1 MKMIGVDV
9 GGTFTDAVSY
19 DDATG
24 ELRWAKAPSTPRA
37 PAEGVLA
44 AILRNDADLTQTA
57 RFVHG
62 VTIGTNAILQRLGA
76 EVWVITTTGFR
87 DTLEIARTN
96 RTVLYDIK
104 TLKPVPITTRARVI
118 EIDERMLADGSVQR
132 ALDLDQVRAAA
143 ARLRNERPAALAVCF
158 LHSYANPAHEEQA
171 VAVLREALPEWFI
184 CHSADVLPE
193 MREYERFNTAA
204 LNAYIG
210 PLMARYL
217 RSLAATLREA
227 GYRGAGVQIMTSSGG
242 IVADT
247 RAARY
252 PVHTVLSGPAGGV
265 AAAIY
270 LGGEIGASNL
280 ITYDMGGTS
289 TDVCLIEN
297 LNVPMTSEQFLAG
310 LPVRTPQIEINSVG
324 AGGGSIAWIDTG
336 RILKVGPRSAG
347 AAPGP
352 ACYGQ
357 GGVEPTVTD
366 ANLVIGRLA
375 PSVKLGG
382 VVTLDEA
389 LARRAIER
397 IVAVFPDLDLPRA
410 AEGIIRIAVA
420 RMVSAIKEISIA
432 RGFDPRDFALMAFGG
447 AGPMHAAFIAD
458 ELEIGHVI
466 VPLRPGNFCAFGT
479 LISDVRHDHLRTYR
493 TALAATDV
501 GELQR
506 RFAELEQLARAEIAA
521 EALAKAGIAGEKIG
535 GKGALREATRATG
548 TAASAT
554 AATTDHLRMLRYAGM
569 RYVGQSWDL
578 SVPVPDPL
586 VALDALAEAFH
597 AVHER
602 RFGYRSG
609 DPVEIVSVR
618 VAAIERVAKPR
629 LQPWQGGPSLAQAQR
644 GARSVVFDGRDVSV
658 PIFERDALPP
668 GARITG
674 PAIVEEMGAV
684 TIVPPQW
691 HLELGRLGELNLKRE
706 RT

>member
-9 GGTFTDAVSY
+9 GGTFTDVVGY
-19 DDATG
+19 DDSTG
-24 ELRWAKAPSTPRA
+24 ELRWAKAPSTPHA
-37 PAEGVLA
+37 PEEGVLA
-44 AILRNDADLTQTA
+44 GVLRNESDLATTA

-62 VTIGTNAILQRLGA
+62 VTIGTNAILQRQGSRVL
-76 EVWVITTTGFR
+76 VITTAGFR

-104 TLKPVPITTRARVI
+104 TLKPAPIVSREDVF
-118 EIDERMLADGSVQR
+118 EVDERMLADGSVLR
-132 ALDLDQVRAAA
+132 PLDPSQVRAIA
-143 ARLRNERPAALAVCF
+143 ARLRTHLGTGAAPGALIVCF

-171 VAVLREALPEWFI
+171 VAILREALPDWFI
-184 CHSADVLPE
+184 SHSADVLPE

-217 RSLAATLREA
+217 RSLAAKLRDA

-265 AAAIY
+265 AAAIH
-270 LGGEIGASNL
+270 LGREIGARNL

-289 TDVCLIEN
+289 TDVCLIEA
-297 LNVPMTSEQFLAG
+297 LNVPMTSEQFIAG

-336 RILKVGPRSAG
+336 KILKVGPRSAG

-352 ACYGQ
+352 ACYGK
-357 GGVEPTVTD
+357 GGLEPTVTD

-375 PSVKLGG
+375 SSVKLGG
-382 VVTLDEA
+382 VVELDEG
-389 LARRAIER
+389 LARTAVER
-397 IVAVFPDLDLPRA
+397 IARAFDGLNVARA

-447 AGPMHAAFIAD
+447 AGPMHATLIAD
-458 ELEIGHVI
+458 ELEISHVI
-466 VPLRPGNFCAFGT
+466 VPLRPGNFCAFGS
-479 LISDVRHDHLRTYR
+479 LISDVRHDHLRTFR
-493 TALAATDV
+493 AALADTDVAALGQRFAEIEQVARQEMSAESGRSARAASAGAATD
-501 GELQR
+501 GITLL
-506 RFAELEQLARAEIAA
+506 RF
-521 EALAKAGIAGEKIG
+521 
-535 GKGALREATRATG
+535 
-548 TAASAT
+548 
-554 AATTDHLRMLRYAGM
+554 AGM

-578 SVPVPDPL
+578 SVPVPDSMASL
-586 VALDALAEAFH
+586 GALADAFH

-602 RFGYRSG
+602 RFGYRSN
-609 DPVEIVSVR
+609 DPIEIVSLR
-618 VAAIERVAKPR
+618 VAAIERVAKPTLR
-629 LQPWQGGPSLAQAQR
+629 AWQGSASLEQARR
-644 GARSVVFDGRDVSV
+644 GARELVFEGQAVMA
-658 PIFERDALPP
+658 PIFERDALPIA
-668 GARITG
+668 ARLDG

-691 HLELGRLGELNLKRE
+691 RLELGKLGELHIRKE
-706 RT
+706 SQ

>member
-1 MKMIGVDV
+1 MGSKRMKMIGVDV

-19 DDATG
+19 DDTSG
-24 ELRWAKAPSTPRA
+24 ELRWAKSPSTPRA
-37 PAEGVLA
+37 PEAGVLA
-44 AILRNDADLTQTA
+44 ATLRNDADLASVA

-62 VTIGTNAILQRLGA
+62 VTIGTNAILQRQGA
-76 EVWVITTTGFR
+76 QVWMITTAGFR

-104 TLKPVPITTRARVI
+104 TLKPAPIASREHVF
-118 EIDERMLADGSVQR
+118 EVDERMLADGSVLR
-132 ALDLDQVRAAA
+132 ALDLDQVRKVADQLRRTAA
-143 ARLRNERPAALAVCF
+143 PSALIVCF
-158 LHSYANPAHEEQA
+158 LHSYANPTHEEQA
-171 VAVLREALPEWFI
+171 VALLRQSLPGWFI

-217 RSLAATLREA
+217 QSLGGTLREA

-270 LGGEIGASNL
+270 LGREIGAGNL

-297 LNVPMTSEQFLAG
+297 LNVPMTSEQFIAG

-336 RILKVGPRSAG
+336 KILKVGPRSAG

-357 GGVEPTVTD
+357 GGTEPTVTD

-375 PSVKLGG
+375 SSVRLGG
-382 VVTLDEA
+382 VVELNESM
-389 LARRAIER
+389 AIAAVER
-397 IVAVFPDLDLPRA
+397 IATQFDGLDVAGA

-447 AGPMHAAFIAD
+447 AGPMHAVLIAE

-493 TALAATDV
+493 AALAGTDLA
-501 GELQR
+501 ELDR
-506 RFAELEQLARAEIAA
+506 RFAEIEHSAWREMSSAA
-521 EALAKAGIAGEKIG
+521 AGATSEHAKAPG
-535 GKGALREATRATG
+535 GPGSRADATLSDSDGGSGRVTLLRF
-548 TAASAT
+548 
-554 AATTDHLRMLRYAGM
+554 AGM

-578 SVPVPDPL
+578 AVPVPATL
-586 VALDALAEAFH
+586 RSLDGLAEAFH

-609 DPVEIVSVR
+609 DPVEIVSLR
-618 VAAIERVAKPR
+618 VAAIEHVSKPR
-629 LQPWQGGPSLAQAQR
+629 LNAWQGSAALDQAQQ
-644 GARSVVFDGRDVSV
+644 GAREVVFDGQSV
-658 PIFERDALPP
+658 RAPIFVRDLLPR
-668 GARITG
+668 GARIDG

-684 TIVPPQW
+684 TIVPPGW
-691 HLELGRLGELNLKRE
+691 HLELGRLGELHLKRE
-706 RT
+706 RA